1 LEEQAD
7 FVREGLHAGAG
18 LLVGPSGPL
27 GTWTEAADGHVL
39 DETFEGRFGRV
50 VRRRGDPPAD
60 LAGRVGRLLLDAA
73 MDEARSRG
81 FVRLVLNPSERSM
94 SFYERAGF
102 GPSRLLQLDL

>member
-1 LEEQAD
+1 
-7 FVREGLHAGAG
+7 
-18 LLVGPSGPL
+18 
-27 GTWTEAADGHVL
+27 
-39 DETFEGRFGRV
+39 
-50 VRRRGDPPAD
+50 
-60 LAGRVGRLLLDAA
+60 